1 MNVTDMMNNQK
12 KVLNGIYGLLHK
24 NDTPIIRALL
34 DEECG
39 PNAFDDLEK
48 YCDEMSRAADIAIEL
63 ERLSKDAQLKSKPVS
78 KSKPAPKPEP
88 EEDDE
93 SFLD

>member
-12 KVLNGIYGLLHK
+12 KVLDGIYELLHQ
-24 NDTPIIRALL
+24 NDTPEVRATL
-34 DEECG
+34 DEKCG

-48 YCDEMSRAADIAIEL
+48 YCDEMSQAADTAIAL
-63 ERLSKDAQLKSKPVS
+63 EDLVKAPKPASKH

>member
-12 KVLNGIYGLLHK
+12 KVLDGIYELLHQ
-24 NDTPIIRALL
+24 NDTPEVRAAL
-34 DEECG
+34 DEKCG

-48 YCDEMSRAADIAIEL
+48 YCDEMSQAADTAIEL
-63 ERLSKDAQLKSKPVS
+63 ERLSRDAQLKSKPVS